1 MSILISTK
9 DNILN
14 QVLRVSCR
22 NYVPVGGQMSDWRT
36 FNYRRFGLQAA
47 FWAVMG
53 VLLLMILSNFVNISN
68 TNQLSAYD
76 DDWNDMSAFRQDI
89 KDMGIETR
97 SLVSSPLL
105 LADIED
111 PRNTTYIVA
120 GVERDTL
127 SLPQFDED
135 GFITIASEDGYS
147 PSEIDAIV
155 EFVENGGTALVL
167 EDYGFAGS
175 IAEAFGVRYSGY
187 QLFDTTYEPSLNFNY
202 VWMCVQSTPCSMN
215 GSVIDVET
223 LSTHDRWANVNSPLS
238 AHPCALMDGEVM
250 TIEEAGVCAHH
261 WKDGEIAYNGTYRVL
276 LNNITSLEIIPGNKN
291 PLSEISI
298 RAVTSN
304 EASIDVN
311 GDGELWVSSEQN
323 EESPDLYG
331 KFNLSIEACAKV
343 TCNPDEGGRIIFVA
357 DGSPLINAMYDYQ
370 GFADGK
376 YGETDTLIPENDNR
390 KWALDLVSEALM
402 SSIDDETGQPSE
414 NAMVIFDESR
424 HPQNAIIADSYNT
437 IYFMLV
443 YFTGEGLAMLVL
455 FLILFIAF
463 EAVLIKKKDPDQW
476 RHVFSIIYYGFG
488 DANRYPYYSKT
499 EKIRQVFLSKVRNQ
513 NGLTREE
520 FHAMPAKEL
529 VGLINDP
536 VLAKF
541 AIEPGKYSLEQTV
554 SVVKRVK
561 AWGRK

>member
-1 MSILISTK
+1 MY
-9 DNILN
+9 
-14 QVLRVSCR
+14 CR
-22 NYVPVGGQMSDWRT
+22 NYVPVGGKMSDWRS

-53 VLLLMILSNFVNISN
+53 VLLLMILSNFVNLSN

-147 PSEIDAIV
+147 PSEINAIV
-155 EFVENGGTALVL
+155 EFVENGGTALIL
-167 EDYGFAGS
+167 EDYGFAGT

-215 GSVIDVET
+215 GSVIDVDT
-223 LSTHDRWANVNSPLS
+223 LSTHDRWADVNSPLS
-238 AHPCALMDGEVM
+238 AHPCALINGQAM
-250 TIEEAGVCAHH
+250 TLEESGVCAHH

-276 LNNITSLEIIPGNKN
+276 LNNITSLEIIPGNNN

-311 GDGELWVSSEQN
+311 GDGELWVSSEQTD
-323 EESPDLYG
+323 ESPDLYG

-343 TCNPDEGGRIIFVA
+343 TCNPDEGGRVIFVA
-357 DGSPLINAMYDYQ
+357 DGSPLINAIYDYQ
-370 GFADGK
+370 GFADGE
-376 YGETDTLIPENDNR
+376 YGKTDTLIPENDNR
-390 KWALDLVSEALM
+390 KWALDLISEALM
-402 SSIDDETGQPSE
+402 SSIDEENAQPSE

-424 HPQNAIIADSYNT
+424 HPQNAIVADSYNT

-541 AIEPGKYSLEQTV
+541 AIEPSKYSLEQTV

>member
-1 MSILISTK
+1 MY
-9 DNILN
+9 
-14 QVLRVSCR
+14 CR
-22 NYVPVGGQMSDWRT
+22 NYVLVGGKMADWRT
-36 FNYRRFGLQAA
+36 LNYRRFGLQAA
-47 FWAVMG
+47 FWSVMG
-53 VLLLMILSNFVNISN
+53 VLLLMILSNFVNLSN

-127 SLPQFDED
+127 SLPQFDDD
-135 GFITIASEDGYS
+135 GFITIGSEDGYS
-147 PSEIDAIV
+147 PSEINAIV
-155 EFVENGGTALVL
+155 EFVENGGTAIIL
-167 EDYGFAGS
+167 EDYGFAGT

-187 QLFDTTYEPSLNFNY
+187 QLFDTTYAPSLNYNY

-215 GSVIDVET
+215 GSEIDVDT
-223 LSTHDRWANVNSPLS
+223 LSTHERWADIDSPLS
-238 AHPCALMDGEVM
+238 AHPCALIDGQSM
-250 TIEEAGVCAHH
+250 TLEEAGVCSHH
-261 WKDGEIAYNGTYRVL
+261 WSDGEISYNGTYRVL
-276 LNNITSLEIIPGNKN
+276 LNNITSLELIPTNQN
-291 PLSEISI
+291 PLSELSI

-311 GDGELWVSSEQN
+311 GDGKIDGRNDET
-323 EESPDLYG
+323 PDLYG

-343 TCNPDEGGRIIFVA
+343 TCNPNEGGRVIFVA

-370 GFADGK
+370 GFAEGK
-376 YGETDTLIPENDNR
+376 YGDTDTLIPENDNR
-390 KWALDLVSEALM
+390 KWALDLISEALM
-402 SSIDDETGQPSE
+402 TSLEEENTQPSE

-424 HPQNAIIADSYNT
+424 HPQNAIFADSYNT
-437 IYFMLV
+437 IYFLLV

-513 NGLTREE
+513 NGLTRDE
-520 FHAMPAKEL
+520 FHAMPAREL
-529 VGLINDP
+529 VALISDP

-541 AIEPGKYSLEQTV
+541 AIEPSKYSLEQTV
-554 SVVKRVK
+554 SVVKRIK
-561 AWGRK
+561 SWGRK

>member
-1 MSILISTK
+1 MSIFLSAK

-14 QVLRVSCR
+14 QVLRVYCR
-22 NYVPVGGQMSDWRT
+22 NYVPVGGKMSDWRS

-53 VLLLMILSNFVNISN
+53 VLLLMILSNFVNLSN

-147 PSEIDAIV
+147 PSEINAIV
-155 EFVENGGTALVL
+155 EFVENGGTALIL
-167 EDYGFAGS
+167 EDYGFAGT

-215 GSVIDVET
+215 GSVIDVDT
-223 LSTHDRWANVNSPLS
+223 LSTHDRWADVNSPLS
-238 AHPCALMDGEVM
+238 AHPCALINGQAM
-250 TIEEAGVCAHH
+250 TLEESGVCAHH

-276 LNNITSLEIIPGNKN
+276 LNNITSLEIIPGNNN

-311 GDGELWVSSEQN
+311 GDGELWVSSEQTD
-323 EESPDLYG
+323 ESPDLYG

-343 TCNPDEGGRIIFVA
+343 TCNPDEGGRVIFVA
-357 DGSPLINAMYDYQ
+357 DGSPLINAIYDYQ
-370 GFADGK
+370 GFADGE
-376 YGETDTLIPENDNR
+376 YGKTDTLIPENDNR
-390 KWALDLVSEALM
+390 KWALDLISEALM
-402 SSIDDETGQPSE
+402 SSIDEENAQPSE

-424 HPQNAIIADSYNT
+424 HPQNAIVADSYNT

-541 AIEPGKYSLEQTV
+541 AIEPSKYSLEQTV

>member
-1 MSILISTK
+1 M
-9 DNILN
+9 
-14 QVLRVSCR
+14 RVYCR
-22 NYVPVGGQMSDWRT
+22 NYVLVGGKMSDWRA

-53 VLLLMILSNFVNISN
+53 VLLLMILSNFVNLSN

-89 KDMGIETR
+89 KEMGIETR

-155 EFVENGGTALVL
+155 EFVENGGTALIL

-187 QLFDTTYEPSLNFNY
+187 QLYDTTYEPSLNFNY

-215 GSVIDVET
+215 GSVIDVDT
-223 LSTHDRWANVNSPLS
+223 LSTHDRWADVNSPLS
-238 AHPCALMDGEVM
+238 AHPCAMMDGQAM
-250 TIEEAGVCAHH
+250 SLEEAGVCAHH

-276 LNNITSLEIIPGNKN
+276 LNNITSLEIIPGNQN

-311 GDGELWVSSEQN
+311 GDGELWVSSEQSD
-323 EESPDLYG
+323 ESPDLYG

-357 DGSPLINAMYDYQ
+357 DGSPLINAIYDYQ
-370 GFADGK
+370 GFADGE

-390 KWALDLVSEALM
+390 KWALDLISEALM
-402 SSIDDETGQPSE
+402 TSIDDENAQPSE

-541 AIEPGKYSLEQTV
+541 AIEPSKYSLEQTV

>member
-1 MSILISTK
+1 M
-9 DNILN
+9 
-14 QVLRVSCR
+14 V
-22 NYVPVGGQMSDWRT
+22 DWRSL
-36 FNYRRFGLQAA
+36 NYRRFGLQAA

-53 VLLLMILSNFVNISN
+53 VLLLMILSNFVNLSN

-76 DDWNDMSAFRQDI
+76 DDWDDMSAFRQDI

-155 EFVENGGTALVL
+155 EFVENGGTALIL
-167 EDYGFAGS
+167 EDYGFAGT

-202 VWMCVQSTPCSMN
+202 VWMCIQSTPCSMN
-215 GSVIDVET
+215 GSVIDADT
-223 LSTHDRWANVNSPLS
+223 LSTHDRWADVNSPLS
-238 AHPCALMDGEVM
+238 AHPCALMNGQAM
-250 TIEEAGVCAHH
+250 TFEEAGVCAHH
-261 WKDGEIAYNGTYRVL
+261 WKNGEIAYNGTYRVL

-311 GDGELWVSSEQN
+311 GDGELWVSSEQS

-343 TCNPDEGGRIIFVA
+343 TCNPDEGGRVIFVA
-357 DGSPLINAMYDYQ
+357 DGSPLINAIYDYQ
-370 GFADGK
+370 GFAEGE
-376 YGETDTLIPENDNR
+376 YGDTDKLIPENDNR
-390 KWALDLVSEALM
+390 KWALDLVAEALM
-402 SSIDDETGQPSE
+402 SSIDDENAQPSE

-437 IYFMLV
+437 IYFLLV

-541 AIEPGKYSLEQTV
+541 AIEPSKYSLEQTV

>member
-1 MSILISTK
+1 MY
-9 DNILN
+9 
-14 QVLRVSCR
+14 CR
-22 NYVPVGGQMSDWRT
+22 NYVPVGGKMSDWRS

-53 VLLLMILSNFVNISN
+53 VLLLMILSNFVNLSN

-147 PSEIDAIV
+147 PSEINAIV
-155 EFVENGGTALVL
+155 EFVENGGTALIL
-167 EDYGFAGS
+167 EDYGFAGT

-215 GSVIDVET
+215 GSVIDVDT
-223 LSTHDRWANVNSPLS
+223 LSTHDRWADVNSPLS
-238 AHPCALMDGEVM
+238 AHPCALINGQAM
-250 TIEEAGVCAHH
+250 TLEESGVCAHH

-276 LNNITSLEIIPGNKN
+276 LNNITSLEIIPGNNN

-311 GDGELWVSSEQN
+311 GDGELWVSSEQTD
-323 EESPDLYG
+323 ESPDLYG

-343 TCNPDEGGRIIFVA
+343 TCNPDEGGRVIFVA
-357 DGSPLINAMYDYQ
+357 DGSPLINAIYDYQ
-370 GFADGK
+370 GFADGE
-376 YGETDTLIPENDNR
+376 YGKTDTLIPENDNR
-390 KWALDLVSEALM
+390 KWALDLISEALM
-402 SSIDDETGQPSE
+402 SSIDEENAQPSE

-424 HPQNAIIADSYNT
+424 HPQNAIVADSYNT

-541 AIEPGKYSLEQTV
+541 AIEPSKYSLEQTV

-561 AWGRK
+561 AWGHK